1 MAILPDGAV
10 ALNYF
15 LAATDAGQPA
25 DTNEGFAVHIIEA
38 DGEPRLSLDGIPM
51 KDRFDPVEDA
61 DRHLQVAP
69 DGSLLVAHRR
79 RYRIDRWDPATG
91 ELLRTFVREADWV
104 RDSGGSSEPPSPSR
118 PPATTIS
125 AMHMDDAGRL
135 WLNVSRPAPDWRD
148 RVQRTVPAIPDVADA
163 AGGAGVGDKENP
175 SDPAIRVVDDDP
187 PDGGV
192 DTFPPPRPPD
202 PRPHQPP
209 ARAASGPPRR
219 GPTPDPA
226 GPARRKSRRRS
237 CCRLPLAGRGISPCP
252 APRRPRCDAGII
264 RPARTA
270 AGSGCS
276 PRCCRSSR
284 TGS

>member
-1 MAILPDGAV
+1 MRCLDCNGVDMAILPDGAV

-104 RDSGGSSEPPSPSR
+104 RDRATASP
-118 PPATTIS
+118 
-125 AMHMDDAGRL
+125 G
-135 WLNVSRPAPDWRD
+135 
-148 RVQRTVPAIPDVADA
+148 
-163 AGGAGVGDKENP
+163 
-175 SDPAIRVVDDDP
+175 
-187 PDGGV
+187 
-192 DTFPPPRPPD
+192 
-202 PRPHQPP
+202 P
-209 ARAASGPPRR
+209 ARAASWATAYGADARSRWP
-219 GPTPDPA
+219 
-226 GPARRKSRRRS
+226 RRKSRRRS